1 MAATRKKTFEASA
14 QDLDQM
20 KSIFGGAS
28 VKQNTQVEQVS
39 QVVQTPPSMEIPDFD
54 EPEEKQIESV
64 AAPIQTVVTQPAA
77 VQISAAVSATSAP
90 AGSPVAAAQDERVVS
105 DTTVG
110 IRMTKQKKR
119 EMKAYFI
126 QKGTTLSQGVIDAY
140 HLLKAMEAEGKIVYR
155 DGQLERV

>member
-1 MAATRKKTFEASA
+1 MAATRKRTLEASA

-39 QVVQTPPSMEIPDFD
+39 QVVQTPVSMEIPDFA
-54 EPEEKQIESV
+54 EPEEKQIETV

-77 VQISAAVSATSAP
+77 TQTTAAVSSQ
-90 AGSPVAAAQDERVVS
+90 AGSPVTAAQDERVVS

-155 DGQLERV
+155 DGQMERV

>member
-1 MAATRKKTFEASA
+1 MAATRKRTLEASA

-20 KSIFGGAS
+20 KSIFGGTS
-28 VKQNTQVEQVS
+28 VKQNAQVEQVS
-39 QVVQTPPSMEIPDFD
+39 QVVQTPASMEIPDFD

-64 AAPIQTVVTQPAA
+64 AAPIQTVAPSATQA
-77 VQISAAVSATSAP
+77 SAAVSATSAP
-90 AGSPVAAAQDERVVS
+90 AGSLVSAAQDERVVS

>member
-28 VKQNTQVEQVS
+28 VKQNTHVEQVS
-39 QVVQTPPSMEIPDFD
+39 QVVQTPDAMEMPDFD

-64 AAPIQTVVTQPAA
+64 AAPIQTVASQT
-77 VQISAAVSATSAP
+77 SAAVSAP
-90 AGSPVAAAQDERVVS
+90 AGVSVAAAQDERVVS